1 MKKVFLFNTRIS
13 DSTTNTQMIEKLK
26 KYETIAACGIDCG
39 LCPRFYTK
47 GNSVCP
53 GCGGL
58 NFKEKHPSC
67 GVLTCCVIKNGFETC
82 AECDDFPCSR
92 FKTYSSGC
100 DSFVTHK
107 KMLSNLEE
115 IKTVGIEKFVEKQNV
130 RIEILSALLTNFDDG
145 RAKSFFCQT
154 CALLPIDKLQEIY
167 SELQKTVEKVELK
180 EKSKLARKLVTET
193 ADLLGIDLKPNKK

>member
-1 MKKVFLFNTRIS
+1 MKCETLNEEA
-13 DSTTNTQMIEKLK
+13 MIDKLK
-26 KYETIAACGIDCG
+26 RYETIAACGIDCG

-47 GNSVCP
+47 GHSVCR

-82 AECDDFPCSR
+82 AECSDFPCAR
-92 FKTYSSGC
+92 FKTEGAGC

-115 IKTVGIEKFVEKQNV
+115 IKVVGIEKFVEKQKV
-130 RIEILSALLTNFDDG
+130 RMDILSALLRNFDDG

-154 CALLPIDKLQEIY
+154 CALLPIDKLQEIHC
-167 SELQKTVEKVELK
+167 ELQKAVAQVEWK
-180 EKSKLARKLVTET
+180 EKSKVARKRITEIAET
-193 ADLLGIDLKPNKK
+193 LAIDLKLNTKCTQ